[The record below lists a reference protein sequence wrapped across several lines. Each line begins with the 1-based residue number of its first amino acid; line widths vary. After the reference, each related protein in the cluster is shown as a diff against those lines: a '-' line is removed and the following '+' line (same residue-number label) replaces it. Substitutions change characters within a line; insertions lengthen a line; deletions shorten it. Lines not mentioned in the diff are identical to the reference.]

1 MHRKKFHTLVDQR
14 NKAESKLSH
23 RTCNEYSIVRRMVVV
38 LFLVLDVEVAPG
50 KEVVSSQPRTARVVS
65 VLVLDVVYISSNK
78 TKRVRR

>member
-1 MHRKKFHTLVDQR
+1 M
-14 NKAESKLSH
+14 
-23 RTCNEYSIVRRMVVV
+23 V